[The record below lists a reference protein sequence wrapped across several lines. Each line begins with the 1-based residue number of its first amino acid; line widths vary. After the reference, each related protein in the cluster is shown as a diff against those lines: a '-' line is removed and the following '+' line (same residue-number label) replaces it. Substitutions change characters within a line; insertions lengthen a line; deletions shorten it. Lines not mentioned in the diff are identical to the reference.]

1 MTDPASNLADLDR
14 LAKSS
19 VWALVIAV
27 LDEQMAKELIPPLVV
42 GTVDEIATATIT
54 RSARYRA
61 FEWVRNRMLTE
72 MIAREKQA
80 LAE

>member
-1 MTDPASNLADLDR
+1 MSNPAENLGELER
-14 LAKSS
+14 LAKSP
-19 VWALVIAV
+19 VWALIVTV
-27 LDEQMAKELIPPLVV
+27 LDEQMAKELIPPQVV
-42 GTVDEIATATIT
+42 GTMDEIAIATIT

-72 MIAREKQA
+72 MIAREKKV